1 LINELAS
8 KDVEHKQDEVKP
20 KEVGIKRIMSY
31 YRPLSLTIIGC
42 FISIAISFAWPV
54 YGLIYSKL
62 LFIMMTSSLP
72 TFVSDRNFW
81 QGMFLL
87 FVILI
92 GITNYI
98 QKYVFLV
105 AGENL
110 TFDVRNLLYRG
121 IIFKHLAWF
130 DRKDRAPGILS
141 NIISEDISI
150 LNGMTTE
157 HLGILIEAYG
167 GVIIGAAISLFYNW
181 KMGLITCLFVPFI
194 SLGGLM
200 MSRLAWKTKAGKLNK
215 EESKEADPYEMSNAL
230 LSDILINY
238 RTVIGFGDKN
248 VDYLLEKFDS
258 MLEEPKMT
266 GIR

>member
-1 LINELAS
+1 
-8 KDVEHKQDEVKP
+8 
-20 KEVGIKRIMSY
+20 
-31 YRPLSLTIIGC
+31 
-42 FISIAISFAWPV
+42 
-54 YGLIYSKL
+54 
-62 LFIMMTSSLP
+62 
-72 TFVSDRNFW
+72 
-81 QGMFLL
+81 MFLL

-110 TFDVRNLLYRG
+110 THDVRNLLYKG

-194 SLGGLM
+194 SFGGLM

-215 EESKEADPYEMSNAL
+215 EEGKNDDPYEMSNAL

-238 RTVIGFGDKN
+238 RTVIGFGEKN

-258 MLEEPKMT
+258 MLEEPK
-266 GIR
+266 